1 MPKITQT
8 ESGKAWEYGLAR
20 QCADVLNRKANLVVN
35 SSLRKSQESYDLQSN
50 TERGRIDKAANE
62 VVVFL
67 RAHDPRLVDTER
79 VVMQS
84 DMMGAQ
90 GDVRDLLIETPNA
103 VIGISAKHR
112 HTALKHSRLSDTN
125 DFGKKWYD
133 NPCSQRYWDAV
144 APVFA
149 ELRKRTGE
157 LWRELPN
164 KHTDVY
170 LPILDAFIQEAVDNA
185 NPERIMRYLLGRHD
199 FYKVIKENGN
209 VSLQSFN
216 MSGMLRWGSRIPL
229 PEQIIQLSMKPRSK
243 TTAIMIMNRGWQVSF
258 RIHNA
263 ESQIIPSL
271 KFDVQLLGC
280 PPALSRHQIPY
291 G

>member
-149 ELRKRTGE
+149 ELRKRRGE
-157 LWRELPN
+157 LWRELPD
-164 KHTDVY
+164 KFKFTDVY
-170 LPILDAFIQEAVDNA
+170 QPILDAFIQEA
-185 NPERIMRYLLGRHD
+185 
-199 FYKVIKENGN
+199 
-209 VSLQSFN
+209 
-216 MSGMLRWGSRIPL
+216 SGECRP
-229 PEQIIQLSMKPRSK
+229 
-243 TTAIMIMNRGWQVSF
+243 
-258 RIHNA
+258 
-263 ESQIIPSL
+263 
-271 KFDVQLLGC
+271 
-280 PPALSRHQIPY
+280 
-291 G
+291 